1 MFGGLDMEEGLASG
15 AGGEGVVALSAA
27 RHVGTVRLGQ
37 AVDRSMNLLEMDHN
51 TVESTDSM
59 LHTVNSIGHTG
70 FASTENNLWRMG
82 Q

>member
-1 MFGGLDMEEGLASG
+1 MKL
-15 AGGEGVVALSAA
+15 
-27 RHVGTVRLGQ
+27 T
-37 AVDRSMNLLEMDHN
+37 RSMHLLEMDHN

-59 LHTVNSIGHTG
+59 LHTVTSIAHTG